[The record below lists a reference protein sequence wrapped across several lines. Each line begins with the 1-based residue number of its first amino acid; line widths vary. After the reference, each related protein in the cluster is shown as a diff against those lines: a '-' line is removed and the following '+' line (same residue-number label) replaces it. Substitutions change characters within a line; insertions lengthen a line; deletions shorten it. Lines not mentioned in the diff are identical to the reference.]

1 MNLIKRVPS
10 LHKSNNG
17 RQRLTPSA
25 TSATDRPGN
34 AECTLPPNTPSP
46 QHPLTPAKQGPN
58 YTFTATTTPVPPLRP
73 TDILIKLSVT
83 GICGTDTGLA
93 AGHLGPTHP
102 SGILGHEGVGTVQAL
117 GSAVDRTAVRPGQLV
132 GVGWIRDACG
142 ACGNCVS
149 DVAGGDTRCVRRTFG
164 GVHVPGT
171 LCQYAVVPERYLT
184 VLPGDLS
191 PEVMAP
197 IMCAGVTA
205 YKAVKTAG
213 AVPGSW
219 VLVSGAAGGV
229 GALAVQYARAM
240 GYRVVAVDGGE
251 GRRATCVEAGAEA
264 YVDFEKGDVTP
275 AVDKVTDGKMC
286 AAAIVCSAVPA
297 AYEAAL
303 TCVAYFGVL
312 VCVGIPPPQGTFA
325 LHPLRLIDSGIRVV
339 GSLVGGRGDIAE
351 ALEFVRRGVV
361 KPKIICIRPEDL
373 NEYARKLPE
382 LGAKLVV
389 RL

>member
-1 MNLIKRVPS
+1 M
-10 LHKSNNG
+10 
-17 RQRLTPSA
+17 
-25 TSATDRPGN
+25 
-34 AECTLPPNTPSP
+34 PP
-46 QHPLTPAKQGPN
+46 LGPN
-58 YTFTATTTPVPPLRP
+58 
-73 TDILIKLSVT
+73 DILVKLSVT

-93 AGHLGPTHP
+93 AGHLGPTHA
-102 SGILGHEGVGTVQAL
+102 SGILGHEGVGTVWAA
-117 GSAVDRTAVRPGQLV
+117 GAAVSPSVTTGRVV

-142 ACGNCVS
+142 ACANCVS
-149 DVAGGDTRCVRRTFG
+149 DSAGGGGETRCARRTFG

-171 LCQYAVVPERYLT
+171 LCQFAVVPERYLT
-184 VLPGDLS
+184 LLPDDLP

-197 IMCAGVTA
+197 VMCAGVTA
-205 YKAVKTAG
+205 YKAVKTAA

-251 GRRATCVEAGAEA
+251 GRRAGSVEAGAEA
-264 YVDFEKGDVTP
+264 YVDFETEADVAA
-275 AVDKVTDGKMC
+275 AVERLTGGKLC
-286 AAAIVCSAVPA
+286 AAALVCSGVAA

-303 TCVAYFGVL
+303 ACLGYFGVL
-312 VCVGIPPPQGTFA
+312 VCVGIPPPRGSFA

-361 KPKIICIRPEDL
+361 KPKIISIGAEEL
-373 NEYARKLPE
+373 NEYAKKLPE
-382 LGAKLVV
+382 LGGKLVV
-389 RL
+389 TL